1 MRGAGRNS
9 ELAMSARKS
18 AVAAAPANAAALKNT
33 LATPAENIFPKEKSS
48 RAAKAR
54 VRPSGVTAGDLK
66 WSARKLQCE
75 KKMQNNLK
83 SLQMAHDPRMEE
95 IDSFQKLMNKRIT
108 TQNRIRNTSNH
119 PSSGPEASS
128 QSPLSPALV
137 REPEP
142 PVSPTLGG
150 DGFDDRPH
158 LVRKKDAGETICE
171 KTNAWQMA
179 RDEAFSNTMRRLM
192 IDFELSDDA
201 DCKLHHLER
210 LHSWFTESHG
220 LKKVRK
226 QIDPPK
232 FLALEVP
239 HGGVA
244 GRWPKG
250 CPRNNDAPLSDRAL
264 TLSGTMRMRKS
275 AQLEAAAARP
285 FTAR

>member
-1 MRGAGRNS
+1 
-9 ELAMSARKS
+9 MSARKS
-18 AVAAAPANAAALKNT
+18 AVAAVPANAAALKNT
-33 LATPAENIFPKEKSS
+33 LATPAESIFPKEKSS

-54 VRPSGVTAGDLK
+54 VRPSGVTAGKSFHGL
-66 WSARKLQCE
+66 KLQCE

-108 TQNRIRNTSNH
+108 TQNRVRDTSNH
-119 PSSGPEASS
+119 PSSGPDGSS
-128 QSPLSPALV
+128 QLPLPPALV

-142 PVSPTLGG
+142 PVTPALGG
-150 DGFDDRPH
+150 DGSDDRPH
-158 LVRKKDAGETICE
+158 LVRKKDAGETTCE
-171 KTNAWQMA
+171 KTNAWQVA

-210 LHSWFTESHG
+210 LHSWFTEQG

-226 QIDPPK
+226 KPDPPK

-264 TLSGTMRMRKS
+264 TLSGTMTMRRS
-275 AQLEAAAARP
+275 AQLEAATARP

>member
-1 MRGAGRNS
+1 
-9 ELAMSARKS
+9 MSARKS
-18 AVAAAPANAAALKNT
+18 AAAAAPANAAALKNT

-54 VRPSGVTAGDLK
+54 VRPSSVTAGALPWPK
-66 WSARKLQCE
+66 KLQCE

-95 IDSFQKLMNKRIT
+95 IDCFQKLMNKRIT
-108 TQNRIRNTSNH
+108 AQNRIRDTLNH
-119 PSSGPEASS
+119 PSSGPDGSS
-128 QSPLSPALV
+128 QLPLAPAVV
-137 REPEP
+137 RESEP
-142 PVSPTLGG
+142 PISPVLLESGA
-150 DGFDDRPH
+150 DDRPQ
-158 LVRKKDAGETICE
+158 LVPQKDARELSHE
-171 KTNAWQMA
+171 KTNAWQVA
-179 RDEAFSNTMRRLM
+179 RDDAFSNTMRRLM

-201 DCKLHHLER
+201 DCRLNHLER
-210 LHSWFTESHG
+210 LHSWFTEEQHG

-226 QIDPPK
+226 QLDPPK

-264 TLSGTMRMRKS
+264 TLSGTMKMRKS
-275 AQLEAAAARP
+275 AQLEAAGARP